1 MTDVRMKEG
10 DLKEFHGMV
19 SVGLLDGRLRF
30 EGPVI
35 KEKTSFVFGMRRS
48 WLDVLS
54 APALRIANRFFPE
67 EDINARYAFHDI
79 NAKITHR
86 FSNESRLSCSVYSGR
101 DLFKMKDKQLFPSGN
116 LLHQEKE
123 QTTDE
128 YHIRWG
134 NLSAAL
140 SWNNQFNHKLTGN
153 FSLVYARNLSKYDF
167 RSDDS
172 FYKGEDD
179 KEYSVDRMQRDSY
192 STIDDVGFRMD
203 FHYLPTESHHVRF
216 GSDYLYHIYCP
227 QYTLSQDIRGTEE
240 MTDTLLSSVESHYK
254 GNEFSFYAEDDMRLT
269 RSCG

>member
-1 MTDVRMKEG
+1 
-10 DLKEFHGMV
+10 
-19 SVGLLDGRLRF
+19 
-30 EGPVI
+30 
-35 KEKTSFVFGMRRS
+35 
-48 WLDVLS
+48 
-54 APALRIANRFFPE
+54 
-67 EDINARYAFHDI
+67 
-79 NAKITHR
+79 
-86 FSNESRLSCSVYSGR
+86 
-101 DLFKMKDKQLFPSGN
+101 MKDKQLFPSGN

-203 FHYLPTESHHVRF
+203 FHYLPTASHHVRF

-227 QYTLSQDIRGTEE
+227 QHTLSQDIRGTEE

-269 RSCG
+269 RELRINLGDVIPCIRFREQYIIRWSREYRQAIVCSVVPL

>member
-1 MTDVRMKEG
+1 
-10 DLKEFHGMV
+10 
-19 SVGLLDGRLRF
+19 
-30 EGPVI
+30 
-35 KEKTSFVFGMRRS
+35 
-48 WLDVLS
+48 
-54 APALRIANRFFPE
+54 
-67 EDINARYAFHDI
+67 
-79 NAKITHR
+79 
-86 FSNESRLSCSVYSGR
+86 
-101 DLFKMKDKQLFPSGN
+101 MKDKQLFPSGN

-203 FHYLPTESHHVRF
+203 FHYLLRRVIMFASEAITCIISIVR
-216 GSDYLYHIYCP
+216 SIRYHRI
-227 QYTLSQDIRGTEE
+227 
-240 MTDTLLSSVESHYK
+240 
-254 GNEFSFYAEDDMRLT
+254 
-269 RSCG
+269 